1 MARKMVL
8 QFAKWINGS
17 QNGFMVLKMV
27 VCFAIWMYGSQNG
40 FTVRKMVYGSP
51 NDSMLRKMFFFWLE
65 NGFTVRKMFLWLAK
79 WFYNYYPRIGV

>member
-8 QFAKWINGS
+8 RFAKWIYGS
-17 QNGFMVLKMV
+17 QNGLMVLKMV

-51 NDSMLRKMFFFWLE
+51 NDSMLRKMFFF
-65 NGFTVRKMFLWLAK
+65 G
-79 WFYNYYPRIGV
+79 